1 MELNRSFSLTEDEHC
16 REFERL
22 KPEVLRGL
30 SIESNSNSSPIE
42 VNIICNV
49 YTYFHLA
56 SRRIIETIPMIC
68 EIAFAQ
74 GLGEKMRK
82 DLTKMLGI
90 IGKDGNKNSEN
101 FMQDEQGIRDKK
113 RELNKRKRTVERSLN
128 VLDTARAQLRA
139 LEVGDEDIQ
148 L

>member
-1 MELNRSFSLTEDEHC
+1 
-16 REFERL
+16 
-22 KPEVLRGL
+22 
-30 SIESNSNSSPIE
+30 
-42 VNIICNV
+42 
-49 YTYFHLA
+49 
-56 SRRIIETIPMIC
+56 MIC